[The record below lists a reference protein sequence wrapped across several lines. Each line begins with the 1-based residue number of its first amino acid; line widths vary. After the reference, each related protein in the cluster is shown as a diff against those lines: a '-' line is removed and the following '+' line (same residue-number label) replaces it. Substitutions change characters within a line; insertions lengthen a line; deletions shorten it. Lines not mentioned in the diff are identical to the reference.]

1 MGAIFAGILIILLI
15 PLFLAMVLLP
25 FLLWPVVESFG
36 YYCILLLISIPLVF
50 IFPDTFNKPGFFTYL
65 LAVPMSIFLVFG
77 WLQFWLMPKG
87 KRFPAIKH

>member
-25 FLLWPVVESFG
+25 FLLWPVVKSFG
-36 YYCILLLISIPLVF
+36 YYCI
-50 IFPDTFNKPGFFTYL
+50 